1 VRKIL
6 ILIPWQALTDGRI
19 LRRTPILVLLA
30 TLGSAPSAGFAT
42 AAPAASSEA
51 VDLFTV
57 SGIKVDATA
66 QSPRAA
72 RDLAMA
78 QGRLQAWTN
87 LFRRFTAKDDGPN
100 QPQLSD
106 NQLIA
111 LIRSI
116 EVGSIRHS
124 TTRYLADVTI
134 HFNPDAVQHLLR
146 DADRASEP
154 LDLMGAANEASNG
167 VTDKNESTH
176 LVADIQFAS
185 PDDWATIRA
194 QLAAVKAI
202 SDINVV
208 GLTLHEAQID
218 LTYFGQIE
226 QLRYAMAQQNL
237 DLSVGGDEYTLELSR
252 GRTTAAAQ

>member
-1 VRKIL
+1 
-6 ILIPWQALTDGRI
+6 
-19 LRRTPILVLLA
+19 
-30 TLGSAPSAGFAT
+30 
-42 AAPAASSEA
+42 
-51 VDLFTV
+51 
-57 SGIKVDATA
+57 
-66 QSPRAA
+66 
-72 RDLAMA
+72 
-78 QGRLQAWTN
+78 
-87 LFRRFTAKDDGPN
+87 
-100 QPQLSD
+100 
-106 NQLIA
+106 
-111 LIRSI
+111 
-116 EVGSIRHS
+116 
-124 TTRYLADVTI
+124 
-134 HFNPDAVQHLLR
+134 VQHLLR

-154 LDLMGAANEASNG
+154 LDLIGAANEASNG

-176 LVADIQFAS
+176 LMADIQFAS